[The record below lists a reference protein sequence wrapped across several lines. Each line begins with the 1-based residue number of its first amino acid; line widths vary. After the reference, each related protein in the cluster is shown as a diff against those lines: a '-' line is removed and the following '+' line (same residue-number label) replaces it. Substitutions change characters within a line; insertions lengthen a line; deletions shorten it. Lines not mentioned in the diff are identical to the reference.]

1 MVSYDKVVASVF
13 GISQCLESNSHPE
26 SFFFV
31 VRVVSLFVVSG
42 QRCVA
47 GCKAFASTR
56 RRRGAH
62 VLARKDFRPMPALRA
77 LSLSKDNRETSP
89 RSSSGSSAK
98 FADRWTAESEI
109 RKIDSSRIYAVE
121 IRITPMTKI
130 MTPASDER
138 EKRETDR
145 TTLFSSIASHGG
157 RRRSTMVMGNTR
169 RKRARS
175 SRQSGRT
182 NCKKMFVPP
191 L

>member
-109 RKIDSSRIYAVE
+109 RKIDSSMIHAVE

-130 MTPASDER
+130 MTPPSDE
-138 EKRETDR
+138 EKR
-145 TTLFSSIASHGG
+145 
-157 RRRSTMVMGNTR
+157 RRNDDIIFVDCQSTMVMGNTR